1 MRQNVTTPDQGQP
14 NSFANDGQAMETRLS
29 ESIGSDTEKNF
40 IHHQQVMLLK
50 ERSAT
55 IAALVDKASADDD
68 DWNQVMGDLT
78 AQYGAGLERLDSYSK
93 HVLRA
98 SLSLYLCWQYKLTE
112 QRVPIPET
120 LIDEAIDQ
128 ADPDCWSSDRDI
140 DRHICAIATLH
151 PHDITH
157 LLEVLNQ
164 QLSEMSAGQ
173 GRGAV

>member
-14 NSFANDGQAMETRLS
+14 NSFAGDRRA
-29 ESIGSDTEKNF
+29 
-40 IHHQQVMLLK
+40 VLLK
-50 ERSAT
+50 EPSAT
-55 IAALVDKASADDD
+55 IAALDDTASTK

-78 AQYGAGLERLDSYSK
+78 TQYGAGLERLDSYSK

-98 SLSLYLCWQYKLTE
+98 SLSLYLCWQHKLTE

-140 DRHICAIATLH
+140 DRHIHAIAALH

-164 QLSEMSAGQ
+164 QLSESAAGQ
-173 GRGAV
+173 GRGNL

>member
-14 NSFANDGQAMETRLS
+14 NSFAGDGQAVETRLS
-29 ESIGSDTEKNF
+29 ESMGSDTEKNF
-40 IHHQQVMLLK
+40 VHDQQAMLLK
-50 ERSAT
+50 EPSAT
-55 IAALVDKASADDD
+55 IAALVDKGSAD

-78 AQYGAGLERLDSYSK
+78 TQYGAGLERLDSYSK

-98 SLSLYLCWQYKLTE
+98 SLSLYLCWQHKLTE

-140 DRHICAIATLH
+140 DRHICAIAAL
-151 PHDITH
+151 PPQDITQ
-157 LLEVLNQ
+157 LLEGLNQ
-164 QLSEMSAGQ
+164 PVLSMSVGQ
-173 GRGAV
+173 GRGTV